1 MKFISIFSLLMLF
14 NISFADTT
22 NITAKAT
29 SKLASSC
36 RIDVDDLNFGV
47 IGNTVGESTPSTTNV
62 NILCTRGTSYSVVV
76 SLGTQGGGTS
86 RVMKGISKGDTFSY
100 SICQKEGWMYQQV
113 NGTRCSV
120 KAWYSDVPL
129 TSTGTG
135 INQIFTMYG
144 YALNGYYT
152 PDNYTDTASVTITY

>member
-1 MKFISIFSLLMLF
+1 MW
-14 NISFADTT
+14 
-22 NITAKAT
+22 
-29 SKLASSC
+29 
-36 RIDVDDLNFGV
+36 
-47 IGNTVGESTPSTTNV
+47 

-129 TSTGTG
+129 TSTGTAL
-135 INQIFTMYG
+135 IKFYNVWICLKMVIIHQIIIQIQQVLQLHIKSPLRDFFKSKIVQLIYSQPKM
-144 YALNGYYT
+144 
-152 PDNYTDTASVTITY
+152 I